1 MQPIS
6 PDVNEAASL
15 LFLELLDACNHLV
28 VQTVSIR
35 SPSKSIRIVNFCFS
49 QHMESPQISSE
60 KMTCF
65 VKVLFISPKNRK
77 TCYIRALYTRPIGG
91 HSTCKQL
98 SRFSSSSSQELEQD
112 PCLLVTAKE
121 TGMKKTIV

>member
-35 SPSKSIRIVNFCFS
+35 SPSKSIDIGIHYIIPVNSGRDF
-49 QHMESPQISSE
+49 
-60 KMTCF
+60 
-65 VKVLFISPKNRK
+65 
-77 TCYIRALYTRPIGG
+77 
-91 HSTCKQL
+91 
-98 SRFSSSSSQELEQD
+98 
-112 PCLLVTAKE
+112 PCLLLRSWS
-121 TGMKKTIV
+121 KTLAFW